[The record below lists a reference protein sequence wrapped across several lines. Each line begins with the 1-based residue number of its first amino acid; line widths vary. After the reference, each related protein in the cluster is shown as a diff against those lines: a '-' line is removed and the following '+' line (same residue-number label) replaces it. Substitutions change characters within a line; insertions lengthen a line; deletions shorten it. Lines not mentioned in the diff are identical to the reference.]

1 MYYQYEDDS
10 ISACPLT
17 IHTLLHIA
25 DGIKLMGPVWVY
37 WAFAMERSCGKLA
50 RMIKSWRFPFAN
62 LDNQVLAQAQLL
74 HIVSHHNIHDQLALW
89 PPSDPGGT
97 IIAGPH
103 CRYLFLLLLV
113 HGLKHL
119 QIGRSNC

>member
-50 RMIKSWRFPFAN
+50 RMII
-62 LDNQVLAQAQLL
+62 LAQAQLQ